1 MRQLYGDVRD
11 VRGMP
16 RTCYYT
22 YTLIIQWSIAMT
34 DQPVRGS
41 VPLWRTPEAL
51 ILIIAQFFL
60 SIRDMPIGAFTLVY
74 LQGQGYSTTLI
85 SQMASTAQI
94 AGMITAM
101 VTGSIAQR
109 IGNKWV
115 WVAGIALAALNCLVF
130 QSVGV
135 WWIAGWWVIGGIGMA
150 LAGIGSASILTY
162 IGGKTQIG
170 VLSSLY
176 ILCFTVG
183 GVIGN
188 PLLGWVIAHYDYR
201 ILSVVALAMSAVGI
215 CIVLFGIPHAAPTK
229 SHDPNINQF
238 DWQFIRTPQVP
249 LIMGMR
255 GLATVNYGM
264 LTVLIPLLLNQT
276 AKDIY
281 LVASYA
287 STMLV
292 VASLA
297 QFLAGR
303 AADAWGALWPSIISF
318 VIMVCC
324 GVVLCW
330 GTHSIP
336 LLFIFGIISNA
347 AAWALSSL
355 MYLWVADFVVP
366 SRHPLLL
373 GWLHATWSIC
383 MVVGSL
389 LGGWLIVYYQGL
401 PFLMTGLLCL
411 VPIWFTWKLYRGNTI
426 STIKIP
432 V

>member
-1 MRQLYGDVRD
+1 
-11 VRGMP
+11 
-16 RTCYYT
+16 
-22 YTLIIQWSIAMT
+22 MT

-51 ILIIAQFFL
+51 ILIIAQLLL
-60 SIRDMPIGAFTLVY
+60 SIRDMPIGAFMLVY
-74 LQGQGYSTTLI
+74 LQGLGYSTTLI
-85 SQMASTAQI
+85 AQISSSAQI
-94 AGMITAM
+94 AGMLTAM
-101 VTGSIAQR
+101 LTGGIAQR
-109 IGNKWV
+109 IGNKWM
-115 WVAGIALAALNCLVF
+115 WVAGIGLAALNSLVF
-130 QSVGV
+130 QSTSV

-150 LAGIGSASILTY
+150 LAGIGSASILTF

-176 ILCFTVG
+176 ILCFTIG

-188 PLLGWVIAHYDYR
+188 PLLGWVIAQYDYH
-201 ILSVVALAMSAVGI
+201 ILSGVALIMSAIGMS
-215 CIVLFGIPHAAPTK
+215 IVLFGIPHTAPATP
-229 SHDPNINQF
+229 HTTTTNHF
-238 DWQFIRTPQVP
+238 DWQFIRHPQVP

-287 STMLV
+287 ASMLV
-292 VASLA
+292 VASLI

-303 AADAWGALWPSIISF
+303 AADKWGALWPTIISF
-318 VIMVCC
+318 GVMVGC
-324 GVVLCW
+324 GCILCL
-330 GTHSIP
+330 GTHSVP

-355 MYLWVADFVVP
+355 MYLWVADFVAND
-366 SRHPLLL
+366 RHPLLL

-383 MVVGSL
+383 MVIGSL
-389 LGGWLIVYYQGL
+389 LGGWLIVAYQGL
-401 PFLMTGLLCL
+401 PFLVTGLLCL
-411 VPIWFTWKLYRGNTI
+411 VPLWFTWKLYRSPWR
-426 STIKIP
+426 STTTAELT
-432 V
+432 

>member
-1 MRQLYGDVRD
+1 
-11 VRGMP
+11 
-16 RTCYYT
+16 
-22 YTLIIQWSIAMT
+22 MT

-51 ILIIAQFFL
+51 ILIIAQLLL
-60 SIRDMPIGAFTLVY
+60 SIRDMPIGSFMLVY
-74 LQGQGYSTTLI
+74 LQGQGYSPTVI
-85 SQMASTAQI
+85 SQISSTSQI
-94 AGMITAM
+94 AGMLTAM
-101 VTGSIAQR
+101 ITGSIAQR

-115 WVAGIALAALNCLVF
+115 WVAGIALAALNSLVF
-130 QSVGV
+130 QSTSV

-150 LAGIGSASILTY
+150 LAGIGSASILTF

-176 ILCFTVG
+176 ILCFTIG

-188 PLLGWVIAHYDYR
+188 PLLGWVIAQYDYGV
-201 ILSVVALAMSAVGI
+201 LSVVALIMSAIGMS
-215 CIVLFGIPHAAPTK
+215 IVLFGIPHTAPATPHTT
-229 SHDPNINQF
+229 STNHF
-238 DWQFIRTPQVP
+238 DWQFIRIPQVP

-276 AKDIY
+276 AQDIY

-287 STMLV
+287 ATMLV
-292 VASLA
+292 VASLM

-303 AADAWGALWPSIISF
+303 AADKWGALWPTIICF
-318 VIMVCC
+318 GVMVGC
-324 GVVLCW
+324 GGILFG

-336 LLFIFGIISNA
+336 LLFICGIISNA

-355 MYLWVADFVVP
+355 MYLWVADFIP
-366 SRHPLLL
+366 TDRHPLLL

-383 MVVGSL
+383 MVIGSL
-389 LGGWLIVYYQGL
+389 IGGWLIVYYQGL
-401 PFLMTGLLCL
+401 PFLVTGLLCL
-411 VPIWFTWKLYRGNTI
+411 APLWFTWKLYRSSWQGTTTAEI
-426 STIKIP
+426 T
-432 V
+432 